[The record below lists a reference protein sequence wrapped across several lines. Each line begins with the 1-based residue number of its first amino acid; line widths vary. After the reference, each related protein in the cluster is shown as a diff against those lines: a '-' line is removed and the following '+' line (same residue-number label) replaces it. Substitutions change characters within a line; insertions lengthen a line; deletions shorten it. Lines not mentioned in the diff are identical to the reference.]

1 MKGSKMK
8 NMTAIVAIMAVF
20 TLAVCFVMIGAASVE
35 LQTKLSLTKGQIG
48 MMVLIFSLTCIAA
61 QLAAGPLVDRIGHK
75 SLAIAG
81 FVVAATSI
89 FLLAVVNSYSPVILA
104 AILLGIGAIC
114 CNTVGNTLLPVVLF
128 EGKEP
133 ARASNFGN
141 AFVGLGFAL
150 PPLLIGVLQTDVGM
164 SYEATMLLIGA
175 IVLAFTFFAAISTY
189 PHVSTGF
196 DLSKVTGLLGNPV
209 VLVAALALVC
219 YIGIEFT
226 MNTWIRLL
234 MVELFEKAGHDEAG
248 ITRNAGLVLTAFA
261 FAMAIGRF
269 ITSSIKNLTKIGTM
283 VIAAMAAVSVVTI
296 AIMSVTANP
305 TRAVIAVFVTGL
317 AFAPMFPTI
326 VGVTFSKFKPDLY
339 GSVFGTI
346 FAIGLLGPAFLPYVI
361 GKTSEAGSIQK
372 AMPIAAV
379 TSSVLVVIALLMGW
393 VCKKHVTNKT

>member
-1 MKGSKMK
+1 MKQ
-8 NMTAIVAIMAVF
+8 MTSIVAIMAVF

-35 LQTKLSLTKGQIG
+35 LEAKLELTKGQIG
-48 MMVLIFSLTCIAA
+48 MMVLLFSLTCIVA

-75 SLAIAG
+75 PLAITG
-81 FVVAATSI
+81 FVVAGASI
-89 FLLAVVNSYSPVILA
+89 FLLAYAASYALAVLA
-104 AILLGIGAIC
+104 AILLGVGAIC

-164 SYEATMLLIGA
+164 SYEATLSLIA
-175 IVLAFTFFAAISTY
+175 IIVLVFTLFAILSSY
-189 PHVSTGF
+189 PQVSTGF
-196 DLSKVTGLLGNPV
+196 ELSRALGLLRSPV
-209 VLVAALALVC
+209 VLISALALVC
-219 YIGIEFT
+219 YIGLEFA

-234 MVELFEKAGHDEAG
+234 MVELFEKAGSNETG
-248 ITRNAGLVLTAFA
+248 ISRNAGLVLTAFA
-261 FAMAIGRF
+261 LAMAIGRF
-269 ITSSIKNLTKIGTM
+269 GTSAIKNLTAIGTK

-296 AIMSVTANP
+296 GVMCVAGSPAL
-305 TRAVIAVFVTGL
+305 AVVAVFITGL

-326 VGVTFSKFKPDLY
+326 VGVTFSKFEPGLY

-346 FAIGLLGPAFLPYVI
+346 FAIGLLGPTFLPYVI
-361 GKTSEAGSIQK
+361 GKASETGSIQK

-379 TSSVLVVIALLMGW
+379 VAAVLCGVGLLMG
-393 VCKKHVTNKT
+393 VVFGRERAEATS